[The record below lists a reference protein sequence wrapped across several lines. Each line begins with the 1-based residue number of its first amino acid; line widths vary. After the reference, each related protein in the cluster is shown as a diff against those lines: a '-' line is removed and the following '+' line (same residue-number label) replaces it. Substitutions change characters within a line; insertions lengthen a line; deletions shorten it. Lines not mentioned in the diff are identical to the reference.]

1 MDLLFSAL
9 AGSLTVLS
17 PCVLPVL
24 PFVTASS
31 LRNHKWGPFALAF
44 GLLISFVGASLLI
57 SSTGFVLGL
66 SAETMKIIAGVLMT
80 LSGLLFMSQKL
91 SDWLAT
97 KLSFIS
103 NFHTAKNQN
112 RSELLTEFINGL
124 VLGVV
129 WTPCSGPSLGVALG
143 LAAKASSFSAASL
156 RLTLFGLGAVIPL
169 LIFSYGAKS
178 LLKNVRN
185 NSQTISYVK
194 KIFGIIIMGFGLT
207 IITGYDHNIES
218 FLTGLMPDSFLSF
231 ITKF

>member
-1 MDLLFSAL
+1 MDLLFAFL
-9 AGSLTVLS
+9 AGSLTILS

-31 LRNHKWGPFALAF
+31 LRSHRWGPVALGL

-66 SAETMKIIAGVLMT
+66 TPETMKIIAGFMMV
-80 LSGLLFMSQKL
+80 LSGLLFISQKL
-91 SDWLAT
+91 SDGFAE
-97 KLSFIS
+97 KLSFLTTLKVS
-103 NFHTAKNQN
+103 KNN
-112 RSELLTEFINGL
+112 NNSELVSEFLNGL

-143 LAAKASSFSAASL
+143 LAAKSGSIGQAAL
-156 RLTLFGLGAVIPL
+156 RLLLFGIGAVIPL

-178 LLKNVRN
+178 VFKNIRN
-185 NSQTISYVK
+185 NSETISLLK
-194 KIFGIIIMGFGLT
+194 RIFGALIIFFGIML
-207 IITGYDHNIES
+207 ITGYDRNSEAV
-218 FLTGLMPDSFLSF
+218 LTEMMPDRFLSF

>member
-1 MDLLFSAL
+1 MDLLFSIL

-31 LRNHKWGPFALAF
+31 LRSHRWGPVALAA
-44 GLLISFVGASLLI
+44 GLLISFVGASILI

-66 SAETMKIIAGVLMT
+66 SPETMKIIAGILMT
-80 LSGLLFMSQKL
+80 LSGVLFLSQKL
-91 SDWLAT
+91 SDALAA
-97 KLSFIS
+97 KLSILS
-103 NFHTAKNQN
+103 TVQASKNKN
-112 RSELLTEFINGL
+112 ISELTTEFLNGL

-143 LAAKASSFSAASL
+143 LAAKAGSIGQASL
-156 RLTLFGLGAVIPL
+156 RLTLFGIGAVVPL
-169 LIFSYGAKS
+169 LVFSYGAKS

-185 NSQTISYVK
+185 NSGTIFYIK
-194 KIFGIIIMGFGLT
+194 KIFGVLIISFGLA
-207 IITGYDHNIES
+207 IITGFDHNIEG